1 MRILSNYRHDI
12 QGLRALAVLSVF
24 FFHLLPQ
31 HISGCFVGVDV
42 FFVISGYLITGIIL
56 NKKEK
61 NSFDFFAFYIGRF
74 KRLFPVYI
82 AFLIITLIASFFI
95 FLPPDMFSLRNGV
108 VWSSLFF
115 SNDYL
120 SKIDNYFG
128 ASSLENPILH
138 TWTLSIE
145 MQFYFLLPL
154 ILIFVKKRWLNW
166 FLGSISVILLLYS
179 FINSTFLLEK
189 NTMYFSLLARIP
201 EFFIGALF
209 SINEKVI
216 VSILKKWSVYN
227 ELPIIGG
234 LLIVLPIFFY
244 TERINFPGFWVL
256 LPCIGTGFLLV
267 SRYSYIN
274 NFLINKFMAHIGEL
288 SYSIYLWHWPI
299 MAYIRYMNDR
309 VNFTFPEILF
319 IIAITYVVSYFS
331 YRFIENII
339 RNIKTKSFI
348 LLMTI
353 PIAILCVL
361 LINTNRFNKLFLNM
375 PIENI
380 APSFG
385 LQSHGS
391 TFEKVEV
398 IGNIHKK
405 NDSILL
411 IGDSN
416 ALVYKYFFD
425 ILGKDTGLNFNTIT
439 NDIYPN
445 IPNINEN
452 DFGST
457 LKRKQYERIVSET
470 EKLLK
475 KSKII
480 IFISAYSEE
489 VPSIVPAI
497 EQLITKMNKQQKII
511 FVSTFPLIGNNPI
524 RINRGIIKKENKN
537 NDYSIHYKVIPPRIK
552 DIIHKTPNAYFIE
565 IDYKNWEKD
574 LPFHN
579 NQSMYYDERHL
590 NAYGIKVLYSDFG
603 NSVCKQLNKIIM
615 DSIQNY

>member
-1 MRILSNYRHDI
+1 MRILSNYRYDI

-31 HISGCFVGVDV
+31 YISGGFVGVDV

-234 LLIVLPIFFY
+234 LLIVFPIFFY

-274 NFLINKFMAHIGEL
+274 NFLANKFMVHIGEL

-590 NAYGIKVLYSDFG
+590 NAYGTKVLYSDFG
-603 NSVCKQLNKIIM
+603 NSVYKQLNKIIM

>member
-31 HISGCFVGVDV
+31 HISGGFVGVDV

-331 YRFIENII
+331 CRFIENII

>member
-1 MRILSNYRHDI
+1 MRILPNYRYDI

-31 HISGCFVGVDV
+31 YISGGFVGVDV

-82 AFLIITLIASFFI
+82 AFLIITFIVSFFI

-234 LLIVLPIFFY
+234 LLIVFPIFFY

-380 APSFG
+380 APNFG

>member
-1 MRILSNYRHDI
+1 
-12 QGLRALAVLSVF
+12 
-24 FFHLLPQ
+24 
-31 HISGCFVGVDV
+31 
-42 FFVISGYLITGIIL
+42 
-56 NKKEK
+56 
-61 NSFDFFAFYIGRF
+61 
-74 KRLFPVYI
+74 
-82 AFLIITLIASFFI
+82 
-95 FLPPDMFSLRNGV
+95 
-108 VWSSLFF
+108 
-115 SNDYL
+115 
-120 SKIDNYFG
+120 
-128 ASSLENPILH
+128 
-138 TWTLSIE
+138 
-145 MQFYFLLPL
+145 
-154 ILIFVKKRWLNW
+154 
-166 FLGSISVILLLYS
+166 
-179 FINSTFLLEK
+179 
-189 NTMYFSLLARIP
+189 
-201 EFFIGALF
+201 
-209 SINEKVI
+209 
-216 VSILKKWSVYN
+216 
-227 ELPIIGG
+227 
-234 LLIVLPIFFY
+234 
-244 TERINFPGFWVL
+244 
-256 LPCIGTGFLLV
+256 
-267 SRYSYIN
+267 
-274 NFLINKFMAHIGEL
+274 
-288 SYSIYLWHWPI
+288 
-299 MAYIRYMNDR
+299 MNDR

-380 APSFG
+380 APNFG